1 MMQIVRSCKRFSEHF
16 VFLKLQLMS
25 LQKDRRYKFLWDT
38 CTCLLFSIAFCLW
51 AAFFLQLTNA
61 RIKLENFLADLAEM
75 IYNRGVIIIFAL
87 NFHNK
92 HFHNLKS
99 IQKALKSNSV

>member
-1 MMQIVRSCKRFSEHF
+1 MGYLYINAVSLASCLFF
-16 VFLKLQLMS
+16 QLPFAM
-25 LQKDRRYKFLWDT
+25 
-38 CTCLLFSIAFCLW
+38 W

-75 IYNRGVIIIFAL
+75 IYNGGVIIIFAL

-92 HFHNLKS
+92 HLHNLKS